1 VRKFVSVS
9 KVFKVLA
16 LVLGLVPALSEN
28 AVASWQGAQTW
39 VTAQALTPGQN
50 VVTIAR
56 GNIGSLGYYQSPTG
70 GEFRM
75 TNAGSVGAGQQ
86 FWTFCVEAAE
96 NINIPGTYSY
106 NVSTSSDAT
115 GAGNPGAPNHLRART
130 AALYREFLREKDSN
144 VAAGLQATN
153 RFFQDTLGTVV
164 SNADTIYNSN
174 ARAGALQDAIWHFQ
188 GYTVSNVAT
197 NKYISAVNA
206 LATVKGWAAGMLA
219 TALNPVDNAK
229 YGDVRIMNLFNAN
242 GGRVQSQLVRAFDS
256 SSTVVPEPASVSL
269 FLCGLAG
276 LCGFVRR
283 RKAATV

>member
-16 LVLGLVPALSEN
+16 LVLGLVPVLSEN

-50 VVTIAR
+50 VVRIERGTIGGLA
-56 GNIGSLGYYQSPTG
+56 SYQSNTG

-75 TNAGSVGAGQQ
+75 SNAWLGGSGQQ

-96 NINIPGTYSY
+96 NITVPGTYTY
-106 NVSTSSDAT
+106 DVKTFSDAT
-115 GAGNPGAPNHLRART
+115 GAGNPTAPNHLRART
-130 AALYREFLREKDSN
+130 AALYREFLREKDSS
-144 VAAGLQATN
+144 VAVGLQATN
-153 RFFQDTLGTVV
+153 RFFQDTLGSVAD
-164 SNADTIYNSN
+164 NANTIYNSN
-174 ARAGALQDAIWHFQ
+174 ARATALQDAIWHFQ

-206 LATVKGWAAGMLA
+206 LATAKGWIAGMLA
-219 TALNPVDNAK
+219 TSLNSVDNAK

-283 RKAATV
+283 RKAAIA